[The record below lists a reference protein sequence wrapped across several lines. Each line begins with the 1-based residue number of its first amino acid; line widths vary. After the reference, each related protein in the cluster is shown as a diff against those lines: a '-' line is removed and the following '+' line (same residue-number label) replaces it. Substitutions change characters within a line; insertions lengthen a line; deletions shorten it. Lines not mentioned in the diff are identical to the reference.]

1 MPQPSTLPPVD
12 PAPVLI
18 SDEYRRQQE
27 QLHTNPDYGVAAIG
41 FAPLLDRFE
50 LAKFNRREI
59 GFWVVVERKTG

>member
-1 MPQPSTLPPVD
+1 MD

-50 LAKFNRREI
+50 LAKFNRTEI